1 MSTGFRHRLIALVA
15 TGLAAVACTGTPA
28 TMTTSL
34 PPRWPNDVPTGIPT
48 IPDGTYTATISFQD
62 AEQSGNSHLVNLA
75 SELAGR
81 YELTL
86 RSGEYTLT
94 RDGKSTVP
102 TPVARRTGGEGAY
115 GRYGFW
121 LFLGV
126 PPIGQGIYAGDS
138 AQIAFRSDQGACFQN
153 GVTSTLTTGV
163 YRFSYRGTSLT
174 LLPVKA
180 TGPTPS
186 SNGFAG
192 RDGCLGR
199 AFVLT
204 AHPWTREG

>member
-1 MSTGFRHRLIALVA
+1 VTTRFWLRPLIAVITAALVGCSGA
-15 TGLAAVACTGTPA
+15 PGVRTS
-28 TMTTSL
+28 SL
-34 PPRWPNDVPTGIPT
+34 PPRWPEGVPTGIPT

-75 SELAGR
+75 SELTGR

-86 RSGEYTLT
+86 HRGAYTLT
-94 RDGKSTVP
+94 RDGKRSVP

-138 AQIAFRSDQGACFQN
+138 AQIAFRSEQGACFQK
-153 GVTSTLTTGV
+153 GVRSTLTTGV
-163 YRFSYRGTSLT
+163 YRFSYRASSLT
-174 LLPVKA
+174 LQPVKA
-180 TGPTPS
+180 QGPTPS

-192 RDGCLGR
+192 KDGCLGR

-204 AHPWTREG
+204 AHPWTRQG